1 MMTKEMKSEISQ
13 EAEGFV
19 QGSPA
24 KMNEEE
30 RRKRLLA
37 AIGKHSKNERAKKG
51 SRRASK

>member
-37 AIGKHSKNERAKKG
+37 AIGKHAKNERAKK
-51 SRRASK
+51 RTTRTSK